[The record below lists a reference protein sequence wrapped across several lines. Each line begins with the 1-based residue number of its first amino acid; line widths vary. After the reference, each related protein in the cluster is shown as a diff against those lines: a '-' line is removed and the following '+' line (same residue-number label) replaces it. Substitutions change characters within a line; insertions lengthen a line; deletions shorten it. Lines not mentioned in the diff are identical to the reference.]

1 MSRNASRGLVLTPD
15 EEIHELMKHLQI
27 LEQER
32 KTLIEE
38 AKLTSNKNK
47 EIITNLQIEK
57 SHLRTKLKTNL
68 KPAESETNRSKVE
81 ESDEILK
88 LRKKYDQM
96 RNLHE
101 SKRQQLKSIRDK
113 LSEIPNEQTTS
124 EEVPMNRQI
133 RVLENRL
140 DKAMIKY
147 NEAQSIRKTYEQIV
161 KQLKQE
167 RVAYDNQLAA
177 VERSLR
183 GKENDFEELL
193 LLSHDANH
201 AKETAEAELCKVEA
215 QVMVERI
222 TRSKNV
228 EDKKDEV
235 HRRAEATKIA
245 EHSERS
251 HGKVEDNDYLAKIAA
266 GIASSAS
273 TDQRVQEEKQKLN
286 NYETAFRRIKEA
298 TGVTDVNEIIQKFGT
313 QGETCA
319 NLENLKLEHQKKL
332 EKLSQLKA
340 DLKRQ
345 VDGLRFNS
353 KKEVETK
360 KVLKESEEKLA
371 RVVKRYE
378 KSKTKQV
385 KMMKTFRSS
394 MTGIEH
400 IAQVLAGF
408 KIESQQKLDVT
419 EENLIDV
426 LAQCQEKMKKVY
438 FWVKENQFFNT
449 IQANAPVL
457 GKYSDAANRTA
468 VVLQAIYTV
477 PEMANSY
484 AQGFKADYR
493 GRRPRT
499 DDESEM
505 SEEASSV
512 INESVLKDKL
522 AKENSV
528 RVDKIGKGLRVRRA
542 SSAAGRK
549 KTIK

>member
-57 SHLRTKLKTNL
+57 SHLRTKLKTNV
-68 KPAESETNRSKVE
+68 KPVESETNRSRIE

-88 LRKKYDQM
+88 LRRKYDQL

-113 LSEIPNEQTTS
+113 LSEIPNEQISS

-228 EDKKDEV
+228 EEKKDEV
-235 HRRAEATKIA
+235 HRRVEATKLV
-245 EHSERS
+245 EHSDRN
-251 HGKVEDNDYLAKIAA
+251 HGKAEDNDLAKIAA
-266 GIASSAS
+266 GIASSVS

-313 QGETCA
+313 QGDTCA

-332 EKLSQLKA
+332 ERLNQLKA
-340 DLKRQ
+340 DLKKQ

-353 KKEVETK
+353 KKEIETK

-378 KSKTKQV
+378 KSKTRQV

-408 KIESQQKLDVT
+408 KIENQQKLEVN

-426 LAQCQEKMKKVY
+426 LMQCQEKMKKIY

-449 IQANAPVL
+449 IQANAPVMT
-457 GKYSDAANRTA
+457 KHSDAANRTA

-499 DDESEM
+499 DDESEI

-512 INESVLKDKL
+512 LNESVLKDKL

-528 RVDKIGKGLRVRRA
+528 KMDKIGKGLRVRRA